1 MRQRLSN
8 TLAVIAVVAAILLL
22 GFTAVVPRPLA
33 ALSNEIPTFADGEF
47 ERPSYT
53 LRLLYDAVSARAAG
67 CEAEGRAGKQAHG
80 PAIMVTLPAGRV
92 TGRAE
97 HSTALGDALRDGLDR
112 KAPVSSIH
120 GASVT
125 TQRMIAEP
133 VFRRV
138 SPRTRK
144 SHSALT

>member
-1 MRQRLSN
+1 MSRPPVDIYETGQGLML
-8 TLAVIAVVAAILLL
+8 LAD
-22 GFTAVVPRPLA
+22 VPGATPDGLHITFA
-33 ALSNEIPTFADGEF
+33 ALSNEIPTFADREF

-53 LRLLYDAVSARAAG
+53 LRLPYDAVSARAAG

-138 SPRTRK
+138 S
-144 SHSALT
+144 